1 LCPSL
6 VSSGRVA
13 GAHAEIVAG
22 AAGFEVI
29 ARVHTASAALD
40 AIPKHRPDL
49 LLLDRYLPDAS
60 GLVLLGRIRALPEPA
75 DVIVLSAAND
85 MESVRT
91 AMRRGALH
99 FLVKPFDVADLRDR
113 GRYAR
118 LHARRSSGGALA
130 QGEIDALFGVM
141 GREATGAPRQP
152 AGQSPE
158 TAQLVLRALGEA
170 GRPLSAVELAERAGI
185 SRTTAQRY
193 LSALA
198 DAGTLRRR
206 PRYGATGRPE
216 HLCELDT
223 AGTAGRRLPR

>member
-1 LCPSL
+1 
-6 VSSGRVA
+6 
-13 GAHAEIVAG
+13 
-22 AAGFEVI
+22 
-29 ARVHTASAALD
+29 
-40 AIPKHRPDL
+40 
-49 LLLDRYLPDAS
+49 
-60 GLVLLGRIRALPEPA
+60 
-75 DVIVLSAAND
+75 
-85 MESVRT
+85 
-91 AMRRGALH
+91 MRRGALPY
-99 FLVKPFDVADLRDR
+99 LVKPFDVADLRDR

-170 GRPLSAVELAERAGI
+170 GRPLSAVELAERGA
-185 SRTTAQRY
+185 SQDQAQRY

-216 HLCELDT
+216 HLYELDT